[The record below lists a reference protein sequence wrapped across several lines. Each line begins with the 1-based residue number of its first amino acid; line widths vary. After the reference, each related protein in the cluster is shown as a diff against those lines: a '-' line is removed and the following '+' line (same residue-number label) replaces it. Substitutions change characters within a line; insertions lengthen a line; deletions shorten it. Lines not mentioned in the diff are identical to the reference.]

1 MKTEYSAGGIVVR
14 KKLKGYYVL
23 VLKDMSSTWT
33 FPKGIIEKNEK
44 PVTAA
49 RREIAEETGVTGL
62 IYKKTLGSVEYDFH
76 RNGKIHKIVRYYM
89 FTSDF
94 RGPLVPQKEEGVK
107 SVKWMRFTRVLVNI
121 GYRETNIPMLQQV
134 ARYLDI

>member
-1 MKTEYSAGGIVVR
+1 
-14 KKLKGYYVL
+14 
-23 VLKDMSSTWT
+23 
-33 FPKGIIEKNEK
+33 
-44 PVTAA
+44 
-49 RREIAEETGVTGL
+49 
-62 IYKKTLGSVEYDFH
+62 
-76 RNGKIHKIVRYYM
+76 M